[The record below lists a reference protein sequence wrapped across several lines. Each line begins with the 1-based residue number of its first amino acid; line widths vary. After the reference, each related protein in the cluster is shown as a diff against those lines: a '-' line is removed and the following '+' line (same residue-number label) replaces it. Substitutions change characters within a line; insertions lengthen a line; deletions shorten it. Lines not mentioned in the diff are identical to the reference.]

1 MTMSQRCADS
11 KSWAEWSPG
20 LKAAIVVAIQHRLR
34 KQHQQQ
40 VGLLPMHLRQE
51 PDSEQLED
59 QHQNLQLRPL
69 KATTLE
75 AWRSH
80 YLNDHMPARRDC
92 QHCVRA
98 QARGRYEKELLDR
111 WNVGSGS
118 EFPMFK
124 LSEADFEAVESVD
137 SVDAGVLREAQALAG
152 GLLWLSTKSRPDLS
166 YGVSTMSRLM
176 TRNPQKALDVGQALL
191 RYLKSN
197 PGDLHYTRD
206 IPKDGWG
213 ERGQLKIQRSNRSI
227 EIFSDISYAAGT
239 SYRSIQGVAVFVGG
253 SPIAWQSWKSHSMA
267 KFTTS
272 LCYTQYCRVGT
283 GGLLRELAD
292 RTGD

>member
-1 MTMSQRCADS
+1 M
-11 KSWAEWSPG
+11 
-20 LKAAIVVAIQHRLR
+20 
-34 KQHQQQ
+34 
-40 VGLLPMHLRQE
+40 
-51 PDSEQLED
+51 
-59 QHQNLQLRPL
+59 
-69 KATTLE
+69 
-75 AWRSH
+75 
-80 YLNDHMPARRDC
+80 
-92 QHCVRA
+92 
-98 QARGRYEKELLDR
+98 
-111 WNVGSGS
+111 
-118 EFPMFK
+118 
-124 LSEADFEAVESVD
+124 
-137 SVDAGVLREAQALAG
+137 DAGVLREAQALAG